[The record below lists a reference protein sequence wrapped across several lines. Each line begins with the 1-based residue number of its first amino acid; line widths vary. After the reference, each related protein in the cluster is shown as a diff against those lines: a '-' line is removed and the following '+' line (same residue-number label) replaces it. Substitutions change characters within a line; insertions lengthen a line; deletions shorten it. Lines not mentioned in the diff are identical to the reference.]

1 MPRYRLT
8 IEYDG
13 TAFFGWQLQEKHI
26 SVQQVLEEAMRQ
38 FTHED
43 VRFFCAGRTDT
54 GVHAT
59 GQVAHVDLEKDWD
72 AEKIREAMNGI
83 LKVNDHAVAVL
94 ECAVAAPEFDAR
106 FKAIRRHYRY
116 RIVNRR
122 APLALDLGRA
132 WHVSKP
138 LDIAAMHEAAQRLV
152 GHHDFTT
159 FRDAH
164 CQAKSPMKTLDVLD
178 VMEAGRNGEERRIDI
193 VTNSRSFLH
202 SQVRSMVG
210 SLKLVGEGRWT
221 GDDLSAALKARD
233 RAACG
238 PVAPPDG
245 LYLERV
251 DY

>member
-13 TAFFGWQLQEKHI
+13 SAYAGWQRQENFI
-26 SVQQVLEEAMRQ
+26 SVQQALEETIEQ
-38 FTHED
+38 FTHEQ
-43 VRFFCAGRTDT
+43 VRLFCAGRTDA

-59 GQVAHVDLEKDWD
+59 GQIAHVDLERDWNPD
-72 AEKIREAMNGI
+72 KVREAMNGI
-83 LKVNDHAVAVL
+83 LKINDHAVAILKATIV
-94 ECAVAAPEFDAR
+94 PEDFDAR
-106 FKAIRRHYRY
+106 FSAKKRHYRY
-116 RIVNRR
+116 RIVSRR
-122 APLALDLGRA
+122 APLALERGRA
-132 WHVSKP
+132 WYVFRP
-138 LDIAAMHEAAQRLV
+138 LDAAAMHEAAQRLV

-164 CQAKSPMKTLDVLD
+164 CQAKSPMKTLDRLD
-178 VMEAGRNGEERRIDI
+178 VIAVDEEHIEVI
-193 VTNSRSFLH
+193 AVSRSFLH

-221 GDDLSAALKARD
+221 ADDLAAALEARD
-233 RAACG
+233 RKACG
-238 PVAPPDG
+238 ALAPPDG

>member
-13 TAFFGWQLQEKHI
+13 SAYAGWQRQENFI
-26 SVQQVLEEAMRQ
+26 SVQQALEETIEQ
-38 FTHED
+38 FTHEQ
-43 VRFFCAGRTDT
+43 VRLFCAGRTDA

-59 GQVAHVDLEKDWD
+59 GQIAHVDLEREWD
-72 AEKIREAMNGI
+72 AEKVREAMNGI
-83 LKVNDHAVAVL
+83 LKINDHAVAIL
-94 ECAVAAPEFDAR
+94 EATIVSQEFDAR
-106 FKAIRRHYRY
+106 FSAKKRHYRY
-116 RIVNRR
+116 RIVSRR
-122 APLALDLGRA
+122 APLALERGRA
-132 WHVSKP
+132 WYVFRP
-138 LDIAAMHEAAQRLV
+138 LDAAAMHEAAQRLV

-164 CQAKSPMKTLDVLD
+164 CQAKSPMKTLDRLD
-178 VMEAGRNGEERRIDI
+178 VIAVDEEHIEVI
-193 VTNSRSFLH
+193 AVSRSFLH

-221 GDDLSAALKARD
+221 TDDLAAALQARD
-233 RAACG
+233 RKACG
-238 PVAPPDG
+238 ALAPPDG

>member
-13 TAFFGWQLQEKHI
+13 ASYAGWQRQE
-26 SVQQVLEEAMRQ
+26 SQMTVQQALEEAVEQ
-38 FTHED
+38 FTHEQ
-43 VRFFCAGRTDT
+43 VRFSAAGRTDA

-59 GQVAHVDLEKDWD
+59 GQVAHFDLGHDWSPD
-72 AEKIREAMNGI
+72 KVQEAMNGI
-83 LKVNDHAVAVL
+83 LKVNDHAIAVL
-94 ECAVAAPEFDAR
+94 DVNLAGTGFDAR
-106 FKAIRRHYRY
+106 FSATRRHYRY

-122 APLALDLGRA
+122 APLALERGRA
-132 WHVSKP
+132 WFVFRP
-138 LDIAAMHEAAQRLV
+138 LDAGAMHEAAQRLV

-178 VMEAGRNGEERRIDI
+178 VVRVDAERIDVI
-193 VTNSRSFLH
+193 ASSRSFLH

-221 GDDLSAALKARD
+221 GDDLADALEARD
-233 RAACG
+233 RKACG
-238 PVAPPDG
+238 AVAPPDG